1 MGSWGAGSFENDDA
15 ADFAYEFERDGVS
28 VLIDALGATDAG
40 YLEAREGTR
49 AVAACEFVAAA
60 LGRPGDLPPEIDLES
75 SPHIERI
82 VAGLGD
88 LRAMAIAAL
97 ERVMAG
103 KSELKEFW
111 QEAGAGD
118 WLKAMESLRA
128 RLAE

>member
-1 MGSWGAGSFENDDA
+1 MGTWGAGSFENDDA

-28 VLIDALGATDAG
+28 VLIDALGATGAG
-40 YLEAREGTR
+40 YLEAREGAR

-60 LGRPGDLPPEIDLES
+60 LGRPSDLPPEIDLES

-88 LRAMAIAAL
+88 LHAMAVAAVA
-97 ERVMAG
+97 RVMAD
-103 KSELKEFW
+103 KSELNDLW

-118 WLKAMESLRA
+118 WLNAMEDLRK
-128 RLAE
+128 RLAA